1 MHALQ
6 NMPISFPGLFGDWS
20 INPDPKLLDIG
31 NGVYWYGVLISL
43 GVILALLF
51 CAKQAPKYG
60 IKEDTIYEF
69 VIWALPF
76 SLIGARLYYVIFYL
90 DLYLDGNGALDW
102 GKAIAIWDGGAAIYG
117 GIIAAVIVLVIFAKA
132 KKISIGALMDVG
144 AMGLFIGQAIGRWGN
159 FFNREA
165 FGAETTLPWRM
176 RLWTSATEYIE
187 VHPTFLYESLWN
199 LLGFLILWRLVSK
212 FRRFDGENACFY
224 FAWYAFGRFW
234 IEGLRTDSLYL
245 FDWTWF
251 GQPIRVSQLLSL
263 VLFIAAVA
271 VLIVMRRK
279 HPSPENLFVNRQA
292 RAAAAAREAAD
303 LEEQERLEETEISG
317 TDLDAM
323 AGTFQQEVQAI
334 QDEDREKRGE

>member
-212 FRRFDGENACFY
+212 LRRFDGENACFY

-263 VLFIAAVA
+263 VLFIVAVT

-303 LEEQERLEETEISG
+303 LEEQERLEEAEISG

-334 QDEDREKRGE
+334 QDEEREKRGE